1 MIDIG
6 QGDSILLHSKNKNIL
21 IDTGGKS
28 EYYTDFKRENVSNLS
43 DNTIS
48 MLKSFGIRRLDLL
61 ILSHGDAD
69 HLGESFSIIK
79 KFKVDKVLFNEGFLN
94 YNEKK
99 LIKLLNEKHIRY
111 EICYQDNYYKYNNI
125 MLYSLNS
132 DLADENDSSIVFYS
146 KINNTTFLFTGD
158 ASVKSE
164 KYILKNYDLPKVDVL
179 KVGHHGSKTST
190 SEELVKRIKPK
201 IALISAGVDNKFNH
215 PSQETLDT
223 LEKYDVKIL
232 QTKEVGSILLK
243 IKKDSLKIKMYKP

>member
-1 MIDIG
+1 
-6 QGDSILLHSKNKNIL
+6 
-21 IDTGGKS
+21 
-28 EYYTDFKRENVSNLS
+28 
-43 DNTIS
+43 

-69 HLGESFSIIK
+69 HLSGSFSIIK

-146 KINNTTFLFTGD
+146 KII
-158 ASVKSE
+158 
-164 KYILKNYDLPKVDVL
+164 IL
-179 KVGHHGSKTST
+179 
-190 SEELVKRIKPK
+190 
-201 IALISAGVDNKFNH
+201 
-215 PSQETLDT
+215 
-223 LEKYDVKIL
+223 
-232 QTKEVGSILLK
+232 
-243 IKKDSLKIKMYKP
+243 